1 MMKTLRKI
9 TLASILAAVMV
20 GMPARLMA
28 DDSTTNKPAKPHAT
42 GSRFFGK
49 LSAVDATAKTITV
62 ENKTMAKRTFDITSE
77 TKIMKEGKPAT
88 LSDGVVGEDV
98 GGTFATGADGK
109 LTAKTVRFGKP
120 AAPAKKPAPAAPAT
134 PAPSN

>member
-1 MMKTLRKI
+1 MMKTLGKI

-28 DDSTTNKPAKPHAT
+28 DDSSTNKPAKPHAA

-49 LSAVDATAKTITV
+49 LSAVDTTAKTITV
-62 ENKTMAKRTFDITSE
+62 ENKTMPKRTFDITSE
-77 TKIMKEGKPAT
+77 TKITKDGKPAT
-88 LSDGVVGEDV
+88 LNDGVVGEDV
-98 GGTFATGADGK
+98 GGSFATGADGK

-120 AAPAKKPAPAAPAT
+120 SAPAKKPAPAT

>member
-1 MMKTLRKI
+1 MMKTLGKI
-9 TLASILAAVMV
+9 TLASIVAAVMM

-28 DDSTTNKPAKPHAT
+28 DDSTTSTNKPAKPHPT

-49 LSAVDATAKTITV
+49 LSAVDTTAKTITV
-62 ENKTMAKRTFDITSE
+62 ENKTLPKRTFEIGAE
-77 TKIMKEGKPAT
+77 TKIMKDGKPAT

-120 AAPAKKPAPAAPAT
+120 AAPAKKPAPVT

>member
-1 MMKTLRKI
+1 MMKTLGKI

-28 DDSTTNKPAKPHAT
+28 DDSATTTNKPAKSHAS

-49 LSAVDATAKTITV
+49 VSAIDTTAKTITV
-62 ENKTMAKRTFDITSE
+62 ENKTMPKRTFEISSE
-77 TKIMKEGKPAT
+77 TKIMKDGKPAT

-109 LTAKTVRFGKP
+109 MTAKTVRFGKP
-120 AAPAKKPAPAAPAT
+120 TAPAKKPAPAT
-134 PAPSN
+134 PPPSN